1 MARINIDELMRD
13 LDRSMQEFTIDTD
26 TASIHTPDTDDMP
39 SPQPPPSLAE
49 LLKAKEPDAIT
60 GYLDYLDASPRD
72 QLNRPIQFQTR
83 FFVLASD
90 GMFLFHSASPS
101 EVLLDHLIVSTTSSF
116 VSHMPPL
123 CFEVGDQANDKLW
136 ILLALTKSAKNVWL
150 SKLSAVTRNRADNA
164 SDYSDVMGSY
174 LDYDDAVAPE
184 PVSSVPALQRIPT
197 MNQNENQHRIS
208 SIRSDRQPEGYYDSW
223 QQPQQ
228 QQSSLPT
235 HTLTQSQ
242 YRPAAPVY
250 FSNNNNEQQIFQQ
263 YRPVAMARIL
273 SDQGT
278 DHAYLNYRRNQT
290 AQSDAAQF
298 QQFRKASPAY
308 SSYSPNAENNDSR
321 WNVRSSQ
328 ESSVPS
334 MGGIPGGG
342 IFGKESPGL
351 ELERSQSSPSV
362 NTSTSVKKPMSQT
375 TTGIAGV
382 KRMKSVRGQI
392 AAAYAM

>member
-13 LDRSMQEFTIDTD
+13 LDKSMREFSIDTD
-26 TASIHTPDTDDMP
+26 SASIHTPDTDGMP
-39 SPQPPPSLAE
+39 SPQPPPSLAD

-101 EVLLDHLIVSTTSSF
+101 EVLLDHLSVSTTSSF

-123 CFEVGDQANDKLW
+123 CFEVADKGNDKVW

-150 SKLSAVTRNRADNA
+150 SKLSAVTNRTRADNA

-174 LDYDDAVAPE
+174 LDYDDAVAQE
-184 PVSSVPALQRIPT
+184 PASSEQPVLQRIPT
-197 MNQNENQHRIS
+197 MNQHRIS
-208 SIRSDRQPEGYYDSW
+208 SFRSDRQPEGYYDSW

-228 QQSSLPT
+228 SSLPT
-235 HTLTQSQ
+235 QTLTQQQ
-242 YRPAAPVY
+242 YRPAAAPMY
-250 FSNNNNEQQIFQQ
+250 LPTNNNHNELQQTFQQ
-263 YRPVAMARIL
+263 YRPVAMSRIL
-273 SDQGT
+273 SDQGA
-278 DHAYLNYRRNQT
+278 DHAYLNYRRNQN
-290 AQSDAAQF
+290 AQADATQF
-298 QQFRKASPAY
+298 QLMRKGSSVY
-308 SSYSPNAENNDSR
+308 SSYSSNAENDPR

-362 NTSTSVKKPMSQT
+362 NTSASVKKSAVSQ